1 MNDVDIDKLE
11 EQYETCSKCG
21 HEMWYYVS
29 CPHCGGEG
37 GHYPAEIDP
46 IGYDE
51 DEFFPCDV
59 CDGLGGWHTCLECH
73 PEAFEG

>member
-46 IGYDE
+46 IPAGPAPGAPSDRNRS
-51 DEFFPCDV
+51 
-59 CDGLGGWHTCLECH
+59 GSAQQLALLG
-73 PEAFEG
+73 AR